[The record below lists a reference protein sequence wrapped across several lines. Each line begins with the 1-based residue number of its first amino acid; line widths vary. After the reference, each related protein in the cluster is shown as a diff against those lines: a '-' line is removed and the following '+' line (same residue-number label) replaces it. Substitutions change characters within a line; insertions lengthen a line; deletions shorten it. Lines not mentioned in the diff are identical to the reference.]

1 MNVLI
6 ILFSVMLNAA
16 AQVFL
21 KSGMERIGRIS
32 LEHIPQVLPLA
43 YKAATNPY
51 IIAGFA
57 CYAISLVTWMV
68 VLSRV
73 AVSYAYPMLSVGYIV
88 TAVAGYYLFSEPL
101 TATRILG
108 IIIIIIGVILI
119 NQ

>member
-1 MNVLI
+1 MNIVI
-6 ILFSVMLNAA
+6 ILLSVMLNAA
-16 AQVFL
+16 AQIFL
-21 KSGMERIGRIS
+21 KLGMERIGRIS
-32 LEHIPQVLPLA
+32 LEHIPHVLPLA
-43 YKAATNPY
+43 YKAATNPF

-57 CYAISLVTWMV
+57 CYAVSLVTWMV

-101 TATRILG
+101 TVTRVLG
-108 IIIIIIGVILI
+108 IIVIILGVILI